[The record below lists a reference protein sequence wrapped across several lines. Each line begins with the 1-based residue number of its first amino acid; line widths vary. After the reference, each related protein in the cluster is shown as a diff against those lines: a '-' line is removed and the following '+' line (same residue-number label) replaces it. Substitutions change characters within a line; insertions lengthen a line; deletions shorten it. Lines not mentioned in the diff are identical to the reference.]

1 MLRPHH
7 LLFYGSLLLSR
18 LSDQVLL
25 FLVPLV
31 VYQRL
36 SLIHI

>member
-1 MLRPHH
+1 MLRSHH

-18 LSDQVLL
+18 LADQVLL

-31 VYQRL
+31 VYQHTG
-36 SLIHI
+36 SAA